1 MITFKMSIVL
11 SIAVVL
17 FFILA
22 ILGKRHSNNVIV
34 EEKSTSN
41 SEKKSKLDEVLEE
54 YRKMKQKRDEENR
67 AFLQSELQKYSSCR
81 KIEFEVKG
89 VFYRSKAAK
98 EMIPILDVHDEIRLR
113 KEPDNPYDP
122 FAVKV
127 LCDRKHLGYV
137 PAELS
142 KEVTEL
148 INKKMI
154 KRILV
159 VNAGDAK
166 LYAWDEPD
174 PYLEIAIFVEEKA
187 EH

>member
-1 MITFKMSIVL
+1 MITFNMSIVL

-17 FFILA
+17 FLILA

-41 SEKKSKLDEVLEE
+41 SEKKTDLDDVLEE
-54 YRKMKQKRDEENR
+54 YRKIKQKREEENR
-67 AFLQSELQKYSSCR
+67 VFLLSELQKYSSCR

>member
-1 MITFKMSIVL
+1 MSIVL
-11 SIAVVL
+11 TIAIVL

-22 ILGKRHSNNVIV
+22 ILGKRHSDNGIV
-34 EEKSTSN
+34 EENSISN
-41 SEKKSKLDEVLEE
+41 SEKISELDEVLDE
-54 YRKMKQKRDEENR
+54 YREMKQKRDEENR

-159 VNAGDAK
+159 INAGDAK